1 MRMRGLSGVLAA
13 TLLASGCA
21 TMSAEQC
28 MVADWYAL
36 GERDALAGL
45 DSNHLANRAKAC
57 REAGYSIDSEAWY
70 AGFDA
75 AIPAFCTLDNGFRYG
90 IVGNSYRNTCP
101 PEFQAEF
108 LAGYDVGTQIYAL
121 EQQVASSQRSL
132 NSIQAN
138 IERAQNADTP
148 NQEYILDL
156 RQDLQDQREL
166 MREHEVALATARGVA
181 IGRGFPVP

>member
-1 MRMRGLSGVLAA
+1 MRVKGLSVVVAA

-21 TMSAEQC
+21 TMSPEQC

-57 REAGYSIDSEAWY
+57 QEAGYDIDSAAWY
-70 AGFDA
+70 AGFEA

-90 IVGNSYRNTCP
+90 IVGNTYRNTCP
-101 PEFQAEF
+101 PELRAEF
-108 LAGYDVGTQIYAL
+108 LEGYDVGAEIHSL
-121 EQQVASSQRSL
+121 EQQVAASQRGL
-132 NSIQAN
+132 NTIQSN

-156 RQDLQDQREL
+156 RHDLQDQMALIREQ
-166 MREHEVALATARGVA
+166 EVALATARGVA
-181 IGRGFPVP
+181 IARGFPVP

>member
-1 MRMRGLSGVLAA
+1 MRMKGFSVVLVAA
-13 TLLASGCA
+13 LLASGCA
-21 TMSAEQC
+21 TMSPEQC
-28 MVADWYAL
+28 MVADWYEL

-57 REAGYSIDSEAWY
+57 QEAGYDIDSEAWY

-101 PEFQAEF
+101 SEIQAEF
-108 LAGYDVGTQIYAL
+108 LEGYDVGTRIYAL
-121 EQQVASSQRSL
+121 EQQVASSQRRL

-138 IERAQNADTP
+138 IERAQDSDTP
-148 NQEYILDL
+148 DRQSILDL
-156 RQDLQDQREL
+156 REDLRDQMEL
-166 MREHEVALATARGVA
+166 IRNQEVALATARGVA